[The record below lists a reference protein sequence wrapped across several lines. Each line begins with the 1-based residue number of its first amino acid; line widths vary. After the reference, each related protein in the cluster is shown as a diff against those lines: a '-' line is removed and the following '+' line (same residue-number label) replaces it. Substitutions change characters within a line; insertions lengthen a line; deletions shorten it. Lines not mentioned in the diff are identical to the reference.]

1 VLSGWARVAVETG
14 KGRGGWWRPSCT
26 RLSAQPAVALRAPF
40 KNLYSYG
47 LYVDIK
53 ASSVC
58 CQRTLL
64 QVASSMPSL

>member
-1 VLSGWARVAVETG
+1 VLSGWAELLSRQGRDVA
-14 KGRGGWWRPSCT
+14 GWRRPSCA
-26 RLSAQPAVALRAPF
+26 RLSLRPAVALRAPF
-40 KNLYSYG
+40 KNLYSDG